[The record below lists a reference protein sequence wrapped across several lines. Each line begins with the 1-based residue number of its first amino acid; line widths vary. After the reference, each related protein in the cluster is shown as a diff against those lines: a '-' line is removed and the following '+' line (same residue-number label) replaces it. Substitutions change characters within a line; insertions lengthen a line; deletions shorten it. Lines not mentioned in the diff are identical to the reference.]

1 MIKELKIG
9 DKIKLEG
16 YDEAWI
22 GWVTNSSY
30 QISKIKNKF
39 DKNGN
44 ISFEWLCKNLE
55 VCWVTKWEWHSKTV
69 IK

>member
-39 DKNGN
+39 DKKGN
-44 ISFEWLCKNLE
+44 VSFEWLCKNLE

>member
-1 MIKELKIG
+1 MITELKIG

-30 QISKIKNKF
+30 LINKIKNRF
-39 DKNGN
+39 DENGK
-44 ISFEWLCKNLE
+44 ISRGWLMKNLE
-55 VCWVTKWEWHSKTV
+55 VCWVTKWDWHSKN
-69 IK
+69 

>member
-1 MIKELKIG
+1 MIMELKIG

-30 QISKIKNKF
+30 QISKIKSRL
-39 DKNGN
+39 DENGK
-44 ISFEWLCKNLE
+44 ISMGWLMKNLE
-55 VCWVTKWEWHSKTV
+55 VGWVTKLDWHSKN
-69 IK
+69 

>member
-1 MIKELKIG
+1 MITELKIN

-30 QISKIKNKF
+30 LINKIKNIF
-39 DKNGN
+39 DENGK
-44 ISFEWLCKNLE
+44 ISRGWLLKNLE
-55 VCWVTKWEWHSKTV
+55 VCWVTKRDWYSKN
-69 IK
+69 

>member
-9 DKIKLEG
+9 DKVKLEG

-30 QISKIKNKF
+30 QISKIKSRF
-39 DKNGN
+39 DENGK
-44 ISFEWLCKNLE
+44 ISVGWLLKNLE
-55 VCWVTKWEWHSKTV
+55 VRWVSKEEWHYKN
-69 IK
+69 